1 MKKILAYITLSIV
14 LLALVFYNDTI
25 TNFIMV
31 NFIYKRD
38 IVIEE
43 PNPYKK
49 NTKYQYVTEVSDF
62 EPNNKK
68 DLMNIIYTI
77 LNNGWDSFTFFCDTE
92 YKDCTKD
99 VNELIDNKDL
109 LSNLNNFV
117 SPYNSY
123 NRLFVNYN
131 NFGKVTID
139 VEKIYSEEQ
148 IKQVDNK
155 IDEIMK
161 TLIKPTMTTEEKIK
175 AYHDYIINTTVY
187 DSVNAEKLKNNQEI
201 NRAENAHNAYGLL
214 FNHKSLCG
222 GYSDAIAIFLDKLN
236 IPNMKVSTYSHVWNL
251 VYINNQWYH
260 LDATWDDPVVDTNEN
275 LLLHNYF
282 LISNQQLQQRDP
294 LYHKFDSSIY
304 VEAQ

>member
-1 MKKILAYITLSIV
+1 MKKILAYIACGII
-14 LLALVFYNDTI
+14 LLALVFYNDSI

-49 NTKYQYVTEVSDF
+49 NTKFQYVTQVSDF

-99 VNELIDNKDL
+99 VNELIDNKEL

-123 NRLFVNYN
+123 NRLYVNYN

-139 VEKIYSEEQ
+139 VEKIYNEEQ
-148 IKQVDNK
+148 IKQVDSK

-161 TLIKPTMTTEEKIK
+161 TIIKPTMSTEEKIK
-175 AYHDYIINTTVY
+175 AFHDYIVNTTVY
-187 DSVNAEKLKNNQEI
+187 DTINAEKLKNNQEI
-201 NRAENAHNAYGLL
+201 DRAENTHNAYGLL

-222 GYSDAIAIFLDKLN
+222 GYSDAMAIFLDKLN
-236 IPNMKVSTYSHVWNL
+236 LPNMKVSTYSHVWNL

-260 LDATWDDPVVDTNEN
+260 LDATWDDPVVDTKEN

-282 LISNQQLQQRDP
+282 LIPNEVLQQRDP
-294 LYHKFDSSIY
+294 NYHKFDSSIY

>member
-1 MKKILAYITLSIV
+1 MKKILAYIACGII
-14 LLALVFYNDTI
+14 LLALVFYNDSI

-49 NTKYQYVTEVSDF
+49 NTKFQYVTQVSDF

-99 VNELIDNKDL
+99 VNELIDNKEL

-123 NRLFVNYN
+123 NRLYVNYN

-139 VEKIYSEEQ
+139 VEKIYNEEQ
-148 IKQVDNK
+148 IKQVDSK

-161 TLIKPTMTTEEKIK
+161 TIIKPTMSTEEKIK
-175 AYHDYIINTTVY
+175 AFHDYIVNTTVY
-187 DSVNAEKLKNNQEI
+187 DTINAEKLKNNQEI
-201 NRAENAHNAYGLL
+201 DRAENTHNAYGLL

-222 GYSDAIAIFLDKLN
+222 GYSDAMTIFLDKLN
-236 IPNMKVSTYSHVWNL
+236 LPNMKVSTYSHVWNL

-260 LDATWDDPVVDTNEN
+260 LDATWDDPVVDTKEN

-282 LISNQQLQQRDP
+282 LIPNEVLQQRDP
-294 LYHKFDSSIY
+294 NYHKFDSSIY